1 MTQHPKHSH
10 PLLRAILPPAQTRKH
25 KEDRLKAVS
34 SLTQSVALAIIG
46 VGLVTPLFSNFGALN
61 LRTALAALCVALL
74 FEFISLVLLALI
86 PYNTDKED

>member
-1 MTQHPKHSH
+1 MPQHPH
-10 PLLRAILPPAQTRKH
+10 PLLRVILPPQQTRKH
-25 KEDRLKAVS
+25 KEDRLKAVA

-61 LRTALAALCVALL
+61 LQTALAALCAALL

-86 PYNTDKED
+86 PYDADKED